1 MKKTIKLAAFTI
13 IMVFSVNSFA
23 QTKDEAV
30 NAYNRAVTLVSSDPQ
45 QAVNAMREAAEI
57 ASKADDADTIQQM
70 AEQQIPVLQYN
81 YATALYKDKKIDEAI
96 EGYKQAHDFAVQY
109 NDNSTAEKT
118 NELLPKLYLSKG
130 INEYKAG
137 QFEEAVKSYTQA
149 IELDSSVA
157 RAWLNM
163 GLAYKK
169 LDKDPEMKQAM
180 DKAIEV
186 GTSTNDEKTVEAA
199 RKTMG
204 DDLLMSANSSFK
216 SNNLQATAN
225 KLEEA
230 ISYNDNNPEIF
241 YLYAVTLNKLSKFDE
256 ALAQSQKGL
265 SVEQDDAEKKARFY
279 FEMGNAQLG
288 KGDNTAACDS
298 YKKAAVGKLAE
309 SANYQIKT
317 VLKCG

>member
-96 EGYKQAHDFAVQY
+96 EGYIQAHDFAVQY

-169 LDKDPEMKQAM
+169 LDKAPEMKQAM

-256 ALAQSQKGL
+256 ALAQTQKGL

-279 FEMGNAQLG
+279 FEMGNAQMG

>member
-96 EGYKQAHDFAVQY
+96 EGYIQAHDFAVQY

-149 IELDSSVA
+149 IELDSTVA

-169 LDKDPEMKQAM
+169 LDKDTEMKQAM

-204 DDLLMSANSSFK
+204 DDLLVSANSSFK

-230 ISYNDNNPEIF
+230 ISYNDSNPEIF

-256 ALAQSQKGL
+256 ALAQTQKGL

-279 FEMGNAQLG
+279 FEMGNAQMG

>member
-1 MKKTIKLAAFTI
+1 
-13 IMVFSVNSFA
+13 MVFSVNSFA

-96 EGYKQAHDFAVQY
+96 EGYIQAHDFAVQY

-149 IELDSSVA
+149 IELDSTVA

-169 LDKDPEMKQAM
+169 LDKDTEMKQAM

-256 ALAQSQKGL
+256 ALAQTQKGL